1 MPVHFFMTIY
11 LGVPMSLVLLHP
23 SPIGGEAG
31 RGRLYHKPTGASRG
45 PERFAVGET
54 GAVCRSPHLA
64 IWGARK
70 DGAGQKAQG
79 PPYDHMAC
87 PQGEGAAAKG
97 YRRGDPSAKGGSIVG
112 RMCSILRVARGDVVI
127 WASSGKVS
135 APNEGPIFPLE
146 KRCRSLCLRR
156 FPAKS
161 LPGMVVHMSRG

>member
-1 MPVHFFMTIY
+1 MPVHFFMTLY

-23 SPIGGEAG
+23 SPIGGGRTGGACTTNPPVQVAG
-31 RGRLYHKPTGASRG
+31 REVSPGDRLALCAGVPTLPFGV
-45 PERFAVGET
+45 PERT
-54 GAVCRSPHLA
+54 
-64 IWGARK
+64 
-70 DGAGQKAQG
+70 GAGQKAQG
-79 PPYDHMAC
+79 PPPDHMAC
-87 PQGEGAAAKG
+87 PQGEGAAAKD
-97 YRRGDPSAKGGSIVG
+97 YRRGDLSGKGGSIVG
-112 RMCSILRVARGDVVI
+112 RMYSILRVARGDVVS